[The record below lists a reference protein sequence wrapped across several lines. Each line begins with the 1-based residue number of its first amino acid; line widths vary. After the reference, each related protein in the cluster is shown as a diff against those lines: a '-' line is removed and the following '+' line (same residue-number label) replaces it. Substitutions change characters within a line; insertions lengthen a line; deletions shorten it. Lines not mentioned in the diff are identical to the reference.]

1 MGVGLVGCQ
10 TKSFHNM
17 DGESYVGNSAAEGWF
32 RPSILGAEK
41 AVHGEFPLI
50 LAR

>member
-1 MGVGLVGCQ
+1 MGCQ
-10 TKSFHNM
+10 IKDFHYM

-41 AVHGEFPLI
+41 AVHGDFLLI
-50 LAR
+50 LSR